1 MILILIE
8 EPLLFVFVATWIIFC
23 VTKILSP
30 ALNYSSAFPWK
41 LRDENQI
48 GKFILQLSS
57 LVTICSG
64 NLPDKNTPD
73 FLFASQK

>member
-8 EPLLFVFVATWIIFC
+8 EPLLFVLVATWVIFC
-23 VTKILSP
+23 ATKSLSP
-30 ALNYSSAFPWK
+30 VLNYSRCFSLK

-64 NLPDKNTPD
+64 NLPGENMPD